1 MPEKRQRGRRGGSKG
16 SAAKVGSN
24 MQLKTINKSAKASQE
39 TRTPGRPGI
48 GIAATSSIAYRVSL
62 QDSFFLPAWPALPCP
77 ALPLLTLSFLCKLL
91 TMPAHG
97 HCASHHNFPGTIRN
111 SFIIFNYDNCR
122 QRRRGSQLLLVES
135 LAEWPVRPEP
145 QKKLGKMMQLT
156 CPLAANGI
164 AHRVQFYG
172 SALRPFKIL
181 RFIAHQSSCPPA
193 RLPVYLPLAT
203 PCCLAQLVQ
212 VPSITT

>member
-1 MPEKRQRGRRGGSKG
+1 
-16 SAAKVGSN
+16 
-24 MQLKTINKSAKASQE
+24 MQLKTINKSAGQAKKHARLVGLGLELQPHRVSH
-39 TRTPGRPGI
+39 
-48 GIAATSSIAYRVSL
+48 IAYLFKILS
-62 QDSFFLPAWPALPCP
+62 SWLPCSALPCP

-122 QRRRGSQLLLVES
+122 QRRRGQLLLVES

-181 RFIAHQSSCPPA
+181 RFIAHQSSCPPV
-193 RLPVYLPLAT
+193 RLPIYLPLAT